1 MTEEQPVVPGMA
13 FWIIGAVALLW
24 NLLGLYAYYSNVT
37 AKPEDLMLQFNPEQ
51 IEAILATPA
60 WATSATAIAVTAGVI
75 GSMLLLFR
83 NSLCVPFFA
92 LSVVGVVVQ
101 DIYIFGM
108 TDAIEMFGNTPIIMQ
123 TIVFVFAVFL
133 VWYAQ
138 RQKKLGVVR

>member
-1 MTEEQPVVPGMA
+1 MTDEQQAAPGTA

-37 AKPEDLMLQFNPEQ
+37 ATPDDLKLQFNPQQ

-75 GSMLLLFR
+75 GSVLLLFR
-83 NSLCVPFFA
+83 NGLCVPFYA
-92 LSVVGVVVQ
+92 LSVVGLVVQ
-101 DIYIFGM
+101 DIYVFGM
-108 TDAIEMFGNTPIIMQ
+108 TDAVETFGTTPVVMQ
-123 TIVFVFAVFL
+123 SVVVVFAVFL

-138 RQKKLGVVR
+138 RQKQRGVVR

>member
-92 LSVVGVVVQ
+92 LSVVGVVIQ

>member
-1 MTEEQPVVPGMA
+1 MTDEQPAVPGTA

-37 AKPEDLMLQFNPEQ
+37 ATPEDLMLQFNPQQ

-75 GSMLLLFR
+75 GSVLLLFR
-83 NSLCVPFFA
+83 NSLCVPFYA
-92 LSVVGVVVQ
+92 LSVLGLIVQ
-101 DIYIFGM
+101 DIYVFGM
-108 TDAIEMFGNTPIIMQ
+108 TDAVQMFGKTPLIMQ
-123 TIVFVFAVFL
+123 TVVFVFAVFL

-138 RQKKLGVVR
+138 RQKQRGVVR